1 MGLLYFLVCVA
12 VIALTAVLLYRKYN
26 PQGVL
31 LISGLFMVAL
41 AAIVGLHPADVAK
54 TTGSGIFDVFRFAE
68 EKFISNF
75 GRAGLMIMVIGGY
88 VAFMN
93 KIQATNM
100 LVWLAIKPLGFLKK
114 CPYLAA
120 ALAIPIGQLLFITTP
135 SAAGVGLLL
144 VATLYPILVNLGVS
158 KMTALTV
165 ISAAT
170 LFDQGPGSA
179 NTAAASSLV
188 GLSPVEYFL
197 KFQMPNV
204 IPTTVILMLVF
215 YFYNRW
221 CDKKD
226 LAAGKQIY
234 STERVDEAD
243 RPSVPGIFALLPL
256 VPILLLVFFSEYVGI
271 FHVELSTTVAML
283 VSFLI
288 SLVFVA
294 IHRRSVKEIFP
305 LFGTFWQ
312 GMGNVF
318 ASVITL
324 IVAAEIFSGGLIS
337 LGFIDNLVA
346 GTTGMGLGGVSI
358 SIVITAVVF
367 FAAMLMGSGNAAFFS
382 FGPLVP
388 DIAAQIGMPA
398 VQMIL
403 PMQLAASMGRATSP
417 IAGVIVAICGVAGV
431 SPLELAKRNMV
442 PLIIGVT
449 CLTIIH
455 FFI

>member
-31 LISGLFMVAL
+31 LLSGLFMVAL

-54 TTGSGIFDVFRFAE
+54 TTGSGVFDVFRFAE

-215 YFYNRW
+215 FFYNRW
-221 CDKKD
+221 CDRRD

-243 RPSVPGIFALLPL
+243 RPDVPGIFALLPL

-346 GTTGMGLGGVSI
+346 GTTSYDVKEGDVLEIQMGENLLRAKVLSVNEYATKADA
-358 SIVITAVVF
+358 SS
-367 FAAMLMGSGNAAFFS
+367 MY
-382 FGPLVP
+382 
-388 DIAAQIGMPA
+388 QI
-398 VQMIL
+398 L
-403 PMQLAASMGRATSP
+403 
-417 IAGVIVAICGVAGV
+417 
-431 SPLELAKRNMV
+431 
-442 PLIIGVT
+442 
-449 CLTIIH
+449 
-455 FFI
+455 

>member
-1 MGLLYFLVCVA
+1 MYARREQKGKGRWT
-12 VIALTAVLLYRKYN
+12 IRN
-26 PQGVL
+26 L
-31 LISGLFMVAL
+31 LIYGMIYLGSAL
-41 AAIVGLHPADVAK
+41 MICN
-54 TTGSGIFDVFRFAE
+54 IRQYIRFARQV
-68 EKFISNF
+68 
-75 GRAGLMIMVIGGY
+75 RARGDWE
-88 VAFMN
+88 
-93 KIQATNM
+93 QE
-100 LVWLAIKPLGFLKK
+100 
-114 CPYLAA
+114 
-120 ALAIPIGQLLFITTP
+120 QR
-135 SAAGVGLLL
+135 
-144 VATLYPILVNLGVS
+144 ILR
-158 KMTALTV
+158 
-165 ISAAT
+165 
-170 LFDQGPGSA
+170 F
-179 NTAAASSLV
+179 
-188 GLSPVEYFL
+188 
-197 KFQMPNV
+197 
-204 IPTTVILMLVF
+204 
-215 YFYNRW
+215 
-221 CDKKD
+221 
-226 LAAGKQIY
+226 
-234 STERVDEAD
+234 
-243 RPSVPGIFALLPL
+243 
-256 VPILLLVFFSEYVGI
+256 PILLLVFFSEYVGI

-346 GTTGMGLGGVSI
+346 GTTGIGLGGVSI

>member
-417 IAGVIVAICGVAGV
+417 IAGVIVAFCGVAGV
-431 SPLELAKRNMV
+431 SPLELAKRNMI

>member
-1 MGLLYFLVCVA
+1 
-12 VIALTAVLLYRKYN
+12 
-26 PQGVL
+26 
-31 LISGLFMVAL
+31 
-41 AAIVGLHPADVAK
+41 
-54 TTGSGIFDVFRFAE
+54 
-68 EKFISNF
+68 
-75 GRAGLMIMVIGGY
+75 
-88 VAFMN
+88 VAFQN
-93 KIQATNM
+93 KTQPTNM

-215 YFYNRW
+215 FFYNRW
-221 CDKKD
+221 CDRRD

-243 RPSVPGIFALLPL
+243 RPDVPGIFALLPL

-346 GTTGMGLGGVSI
+346 GTTGIGLGGVSI